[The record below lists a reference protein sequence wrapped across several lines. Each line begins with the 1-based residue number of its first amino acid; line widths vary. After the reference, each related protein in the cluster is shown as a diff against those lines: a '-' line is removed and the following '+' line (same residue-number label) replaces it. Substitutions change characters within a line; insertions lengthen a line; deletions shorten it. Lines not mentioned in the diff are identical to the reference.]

1 MAGSRE
7 GVARSPVC
15 EEHCRAVCGAEVQ
28 DTLGIPR
35 DPRRDGEDP
44 RSRLRRSEPDAISR
58 MLALGVVENQ
68 KVLRSMAVPF
78 LAQS

>member
-1 MAGSRE
+1 MAG
-7 GVARSPVC
+7 
-15 EEHCRAVCGAEVQ
+15 VQ

-44 RSRLRRSEPDAISR
+44 RSRVRRSKPDAISR

-68 KVLRSMAVPF
+68 KVLRSTAVPF
-78 LAQS
+78 QAQS

>member
-7 GVARSPVC
+7 GVARSPAC

-35 DPRRDGEDP
+35 DPDRCGQGP
-44 RSRLRRSEPDAISR
+44 RGRVRRSKPDAISK
-58 MLALGVVENQ
+58 MLALGVVESHRGCRS
-68 KVLRSMAVPF
+68 VAVSLRTRP
-78 LAQS
+78 

>member
-1 MAGSRE
+1 VAGSRE
-7 GVARSPVC
+7 GVARSPAC
-15 EEHCRAVCGAEVQ
+15 EERCGAVCGAEVQ

-44 RSRLRRSEPDAISR
+44 RSRVRRSKPDAISR